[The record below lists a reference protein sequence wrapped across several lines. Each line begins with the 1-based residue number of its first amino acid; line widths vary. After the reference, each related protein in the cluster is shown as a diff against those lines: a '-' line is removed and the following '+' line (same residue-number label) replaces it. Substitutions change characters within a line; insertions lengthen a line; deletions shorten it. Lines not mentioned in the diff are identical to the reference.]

1 MQPLEFRPIDWM
13 GYSRGPLSGP
23 ALKFELIDVEDFVTA
38 RRVADLITAC
48 SIVAGVAVMLAE
60 QSQDGLPVS
69 GFEDLAGLLR
79 DGGGHNELRV
89 DFGYQSNKVAVRSIR
104 QEPNGLSVLFDFI
117 SGDKPSLAL
126 AATVLACAT
135 LILAGPKTREKLRGK
150 IRKASQDSAAFVDDI
165 VGARRR
171 RLGRRDA
178 ETDELVGGELSRDGG
193 CLDAVE
199 TLLVY
204 THRRTIDFLQTQRVV
219 SNSGAGDLSE
229 PLWVLAQ
236 HDLDVSLV
244 V

>member
-13 GYSRGPLSGP
+13 GFSCGALSGP

-69 GFEDLAGLLR
+69 GLDDLPGLLR
-79 DGGGHNELRV
+79 DGGGHNELRM
-89 DFGYQSNKVAVRSIR
+89 DFGYQANKLAVRSIR
-104 QEPNGLSVLFDFI
+104 QEPNKLSVLFDFT
-117 SGDKPSLAL
+117 SGDTPNPAL

-135 LILAGPKTREKLRGK
+135 LILAGPRTRDKIRGK

-178 ETDELVGGELSRDGG
+178 ETEMPVGGDLSRDSG

-199 TLLVY
+199 TLLVS